1 MADLDRQTILKK
13 LGPAGLLGIAWTV
26 MPAVLGVLLLANLG
40 TLSDWLRADMA
51 TGLTLY
57 IVIFVVSAGIGLL
70 PTYAQALLGGWVF
83 GAWLGFSA
91 ALAGFTGA
99 AVLGYGIART
109 VSRDR
114 VEDVIERDIRAR
126 AIRDALVGRGFWR
139 TLFIV
144 TLLRVPPNS
153 PFALTNLVMAST
165 GVGKRAYVLGTSIGM
180 APRTFI
186 AALVAAQAAATGS
199 RDLQE
204 LARNAGW
211 TVMIGGLIVMIIVLA
226 IIGVIAN
233 HALERVGISLR
244 GPRQPDTSAPGNSTD
259 PPDST
264 DA

>member
-1 MADLDRQTILKK
+1 MTDLDRQTMLRK
-13 LGPAGLLGIAWTV
+13 LGPAGLLGIVWTV
-26 MPAVLGVLLLANLG
+26 MPAVFGVLLLANLG
-40 TLSDWLRADMA
+40 TLSDWLRADL
-51 TGLTLY
+51 TIGLAVY
-57 IVIFVVSAGIGLL
+57 VCIFVLSAGFGLL

-83 GAWLGFSA
+83 GTWLGFSA

-99 AVLGYGIART
+99 AVLGYVIART

-114 VEDVIERDIRAR
+114 IEDVIERDLRAR

-139 TLFIV
+139 TLLIV
-144 TLLRVPPNS
+144 SLLRVPPNS

-186 AALVAAQAAATGS
+186 AALIAAQAAATGS

-204 LARNAGW
+204 LARSAGW
-211 TVMIGGLIVMIIVLA
+211 TVMIGGLVVMIIVLA

-233 HALERVGISLR
+233 HALERVGVSLR
-244 GPRQPDTSAPGNSTD
+244 GPRRPDTPAPDGNSD
-259 PPDST
+259 SPDST
-264 DA
+264 DT